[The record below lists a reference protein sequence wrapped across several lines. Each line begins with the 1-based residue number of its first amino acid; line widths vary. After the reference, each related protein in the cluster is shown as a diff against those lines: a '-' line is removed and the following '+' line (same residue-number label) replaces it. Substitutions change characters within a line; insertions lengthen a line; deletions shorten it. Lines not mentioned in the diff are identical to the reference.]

1 MEKSERKNRA
11 FMFIVTLA
19 AFVIVIAGLRAA
31 ATILIPVIL
40 SVFLAVVCSGPYAW
54 LKSKKLPTVLAIILI
69 VLGVLVIAGLL
80 GTLVGTSVDKL
91 IKSIPRYSEQMA
103 EKTKAFKA
111 WLQEHHIAVHDQVF
125 NTTFEDV
132 LNPQK
137 AFKLVADLLGSVTNM
152 FTQTL
157 LIVLTMIFI
166 LVEISGFPDKL
177 RAGLGEDGAY
187 LDRFRLFADNLRRY
201 LGIKTLISLATGIA
215 VAVFLK
221 IVGVDF
227 PVLWGILAFLL
238 NFIPNVGSILAS
250 IPAILL
256 ALIQF
261 GFGTTVVTAIGYV
274 VINISISVSEPR
286 LMGIGLGLSTLTVFL
301 SLIFWGWVFGP
312 MGMLISVPMTMT
324 VKIALDT
331 FEETRWIGLL
341 LGTESAARTALPGQG
356 KVGHSRP

>member
-69 VLGVLVIAGLL
+69 VLGVLV
-80 GTLVGTSVDKL
+80 KL

-166 LVEISGFPDKL
+166 LVEISGFPNKL
-177 RAGLGEDGAY
+177 RAGLGEEGAY

-227 PVLWGILAFLL
+227 PVLWGVLAFLL